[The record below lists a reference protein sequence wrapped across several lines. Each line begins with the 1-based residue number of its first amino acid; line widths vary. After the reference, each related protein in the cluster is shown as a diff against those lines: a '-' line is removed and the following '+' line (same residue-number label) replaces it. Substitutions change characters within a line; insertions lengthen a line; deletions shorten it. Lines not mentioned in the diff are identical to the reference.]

1 MESIHPE
8 LKLPARVV
16 VAPVLVLNT
25 LTRLLLGLGLRQ
37 FSMHPT
43 QILRVKQEVLRA
55 DAGRLAA
62 WAKRVMAAE
71 DPSAEILIP

>member
-1 MESIHPE
+1 MAGDPS
-8 LKLPARVV
+8 
-16 VAPVLVLNT
+16 

-55 DAGRLAA
+55 DASRLVD
-62 WAKRVMAAE
+62 WAKRVMVAE
-71 DPSAEILIP
+71 DPAAEILIP